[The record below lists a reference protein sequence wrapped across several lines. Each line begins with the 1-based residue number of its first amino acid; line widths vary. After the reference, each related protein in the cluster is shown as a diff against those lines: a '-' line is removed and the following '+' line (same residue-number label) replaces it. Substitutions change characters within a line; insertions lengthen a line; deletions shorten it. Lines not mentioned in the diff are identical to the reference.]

1 MIPRLPRTSFSDRL
15 SLQAIK
21 NWLRGEIVDK
31 PLPQSIPQL
40 AEWFDKPCGR
50 LLVASEMQVV
60 NDMLPALF
68 GYHLM
73 QMSVSETV
81 ELAHDSPIHHRITV
95 HTRTNFAQSPEKHCD
110 GRVDSKDGDK
120 RVHLVADFDQ
130 LPIESDSVDVVVL
143 HHVLDFSPNPHQV
156 LKEVNR
162 ILIPRGHVIII
173 GFNPF
178 SLFGLWKMFASLFS
192 KNSHWRYSSIAK
204 RRLFD
209 WFKLLDLEKSRI
221 THTFFRPPFS
231 SVILLNRFA
240 FLERAGGKLGMPFGG
255 VYVILARKDIAAV
268 TPIRAPWEKANRRL
282 IGLATARP
290 STPRSYRD
298 QRKNKHELH

>member
-1 MIPRLPRTSFSDRL
+1 MIPRLPLSSFLQRL
-15 SLQAIK
+15 NFQGVK

-31 PLPQSIPQL
+31 PLPESIPQL
-40 AEWFDKPCGR
+40 AEWFEQPCGR
-50 LLVASEMQVV
+50 LLVDSEMQVV
-60 NDMLPALF
+60 DDMLPSLF

-81 ELAHDSPIHHRITV
+81 ELTRHSPIHHRITV
-95 HTRTNFAQSPEKHCD
+95 HTRTNFAASPENHGQLPTDQKESD
-110 GRVDSKDGDK
+110 R

-178 SLFGLWKMFASLFS
+178 SLFGLWRMFASLFS

-209 WFKLLDLEKSRI
+209 WFKLLDLEKAKI

-231 SVILLNRFA
+231 SAILLNRFA
-240 FLERAGGKLGMPFGG
+240 FLEKAGDKLGIPFGG
-255 VYVILARKDIAAV
+255 VYVILARKDVGAV
-268 TPIRAPWEKANRRL
+268 TPIRAPWEKTNRRL
-282 IGLATARP
+282 IGLAAARP